1 MMSTETHIEY
11 AAPIQEEGV
20 VMDAYGWCNVH
31 ALSMCLAAAYVV
43 YYILVVV
50 RVRLFCAEL
59 IFSSL

>member
-43 YYILVVV
+43 YYLLVVV
-50 RVRLFCAEL
+50 RVRLFLC
-59 IFSSL
+59 